1 MGKFAVKLV
10 AHLVVITA
18 MLLVLSTATI
28 WGALVTALA
37 IGVISYLVGDLL
49 ILRASQNNIVS
60 TLCDAVLV
68 FLMLWA
74 VRASNLWSLSYTDML
89 VITIVAGIFE
99 YFYHMWL
106 LSDDRSARRQ
116 RA

>member
-1 MGKFAVKLV
+1 
-10 AHLVVITA
+10 
-18 MLLVLSTATI
+18 
-28 WGALVTALA
+28 
-37 IGVISYLVGDLL
+37 
-49 ILRASQNNIVS
+49 
-60 TLCDAVLV
+60 
-68 FLMLWA
+68 MLWA